1 MKNVRPINIAAWNE
15 NTQLELYTGDTYG
28 HHSLKKDF
36 GRGSIMVLAKRLDDL
51 LSELK
56 VRKVDLIKIDV
67 EGAELEVLLGLKRT
81 LIKFEPIIIM
91 EVKSENK
98 NKVMNF
104 MNENGYIM
112 IKIAP
117 EEYYKAPVE
126 YYKAV
131 KNRIRT

>member
-1 MKNVRPINIAAWNE
+1 MKNVRAINIAAWNE
-15 NTQLELYTGDTYG
+15 NTQLRLYIGDTYG